1 MTFTTFN
8 QMDQTQTPTTTILN
22 FERENQAEAFDKNK
36 LGVKTLVDSGL
47 TEIPKIFIHPQD
59 TLPNPRTQCTPT
71 VPLNVP
77 VIDLAK
83 IHKST
88 RRVEIVEQICKAAE
102 SIGFFQMV
110 NHGVPVEVMGAMI
123 EAVRQFHEQPEE
135 AKMQLYSRDATRAVS
150 YYSNEDF
157 QAAKSWRDTV
167 YCQLVDGYIRQAEL
181 LPPICRKEFEEY
193 IKCTIKLKDTLS
205 ELLSEALGLS
215 PDYLEGLECMKD
227 GVMMSHYYPPCPQ
240 PELTL
245 GMAAHTDVPFLT
257 ILMQDSI
264 GGLQVLHQNHWVD
277 VPPIHGGLIANI
289 GDLMQVITNNKFK
302 SVEHRVV
309 ARSTGSR
316 ISVPCFFSLSA
327 RIVSEPIRPIKEL
340 LSPNNPPI
348 YREVTF
354 ADYYARYKSKEGNS
368 RGALALPHFMINN
381 N

>member
-1 MTFTTFN
+1 MN
-8 QMDQTQTPTTTILN
+8 WLS
-22 FERENQAEAFDKNK
+22 
-36 LGVKTLVDSGL
+36 V
-47 TEIPKIFIHPQD
+47 
-59 TLPNPRTQCTPT
+59 RTQKFRFNELKKLVTLLTPEKHMSFSLT
-71 VPLNVP
+71 SMHATDFRL
-77 VIDLAK
+77 DSSEHLAK
-83 IHKST
+83 IHEST
-88 RRVEIVEQICKAAE
+88 QRAEIIEEIREAAE

-110 NHGVPVEVMGAMI
+110 NHGVPVEVMDAMI
-123 EAVRQFHEQPEE
+123 EAVWRFHEQPEE
-135 AKMQLYSRDATRAVS
+135 AKMELYSRDATRAVS

-227 GVMMSHYYPPCPQ
+227 GAMMSHYYPPCPQ